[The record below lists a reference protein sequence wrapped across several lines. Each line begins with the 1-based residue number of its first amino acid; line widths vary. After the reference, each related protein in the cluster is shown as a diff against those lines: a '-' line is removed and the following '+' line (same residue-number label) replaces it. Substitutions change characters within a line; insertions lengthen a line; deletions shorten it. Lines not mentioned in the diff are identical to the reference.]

1 MKKSHIIALVSALG
15 VLVVAIIATVLIV
28 KHNDNQTGSH

>member
-15 VLVVAIIATVLIV
+15 VLVVAIIATVLGSV
-28 KHNDNQTGSH
+28 KNLV